1 MRKIIPGI
9 LLIFVIVGT
18 SFAGT
23 QMLKNATTTGPSTP
37 ISVDRERNH
46 TFNCSFL
53 NSTSITAFTAV
64 LQGSIDNK
72 TTWSDLGTNEFDATE
87 LSNKY
92 SMMHPVYK
100 AVDHVRINIT
110 VSTGPDL
117 DADCY
122 YTQATRR

>member
-1 MRKIIPGI
+1 MKNIFSI
-9 LLIFVIVGT
+9 LLVLCMVAT
-18 SFAGT
+18 ASAGT
-23 QMLKNATTTGPSTP
+23 IMLKGATTTGPSAP

-46 TFNCSFL
+46 TFQCGFL
-53 NSTSITAFTAV
+53 NSTSITAFTTV
-64 LQGSIDNK
+64 LQGSIDKK

-92 SMMHPVYK
+92 SMFHVFSKPVDY
-100 AVDHVRINIT
+100 VRINIT

-122 YTQATRR
+122 YIAATRR